1 MRRIQPLRQN
11 AGDIFHSHRMN
22 WYYAANG
29 EHRGPFSEEEVRRMA
44 GLGALSP
51 ATLVWHEGMPEWTPY
66 GVAVTPQ
73 GKVDAQ
79 PGTTVACVECG
90 RSFAPDDLVTLGGV
104 PVCAACKP
112 RLLQRLTEG
121 APLPRA
127 GAADGVWRDGN
138 VLVVRRGASLPPC
151 CVRCGAASTVAPL
164 VRLSWNPPWIYLA
177 IPPCALSLFFP
188 VVPFYVTVPA
198 VLVALLVFN
207 RRAKLNLP
215 LCGRHRQQQWLG
227 RVAGTGLAIAGLI
240 ILARQVYTLGMFGVL
255 GVFTLQA
262 EPLIGL
268 LLLLAGLT
276 LQSQANWVLSPQ
288 RIDKAFIRLK
298 RGGSEFLATLPPFK
312 GR

>member
-1 MRRIQPLRQN
+1 
-11 AGDIFHSHRMN
+11 MN

-29 EHRGPFSEEEVRRMA
+29 EHRGPFSGEEVRRMA
-44 GLGALSP
+44 DIGAISP

-66 GVAVTPQ
+66 GVAITPL

-90 RSFAPDDLVTLGGV
+90 RSFPPDDLVTLGGV

-121 APLPRA
+121 APLPPT
-127 GAADGVWRDGN
+127 GAVDGVWRDGK
-138 VLVVRRGASLPPC
+138 VLVVRRGASLPPR
-151 CVRCGAASTVAPL
+151 CVRCGAASTIAPQ

-177 IPPCALSLFFP
+177 IPLCVIPLWNFISLAF
-188 VVPFYVTVPA
+188 VTVPA
-198 VLVALLVFN
+198 FLVALLVLN
-207 RRAKLNLP
+207 RRAKLKLP

-227 RVAGTGLAIAGLI
+227 RVAGSGLAIAGLVV
-240 ILARQVYTLGMFGVL
+240 LGRMVMTYGMFGVL

-268 LLLLAGLT
+268 LLLLVGLT

-288 RIDKAFIRLK
+288 RIDKEFIRLK
-298 RGGSEFLATLPPFK
+298 RCGSEFLASLPPFH